1 MFKENKYTNWY
12 FTIISNAKKKTYHEY
27 TEQHHIIP
35 KSLGGR
41 NTNDNIVRLSAR
53 EHFICH
59 WLLTK
64 MVTGEHQKSMRY
76 ALRMMRKTNKHTQR
90 YETKITSRV
99 FEKNRTVCNVL
110 LQGRVV
116 SAQTRQRMSDA
127 RKTRVITD
135 ETCEKLS
142 KPRKKRGPMSE
153 EIKKKIAESNK
164 GKVRTAETRQRMSQ
178 SAQGKPKSNEHKNNM
193 SLAHQNKRL
202 PK

>member
-1 MFKENKYTNWY
+1 MFKENKYTTWY
-12 FTIISNAKKKTYHEY
+12 FKIISDSKKKIYTEY

-41 NTNDNIVRLSAR
+41 NTDDNIVKLSAR

-76 ALRMMRKTNKHTQR
+76 ALRMMRKTNKHTHR

-99 FEKNRTVCNVL
+99 FEKNRVVCNVL
-110 LQGRVV
+110 LQGRIV
-116 SAQTRQRMSDA
+116 SDQTRQRMSAA

-135 ETCEKLS
+135 ETREKLS
-142 KPRKKRGPMSE
+142 KPRKKRGPMSD
-153 EIKKKIAESNK
+153 EIKKKIAEANK
-164 GKVRTAETRQRMSQ
+164 GKVRSVETRQRMSE
-178 SAQGKPKSNEHKNNM
+178 SAQGKPKSSEHRNSM
-193 SLAHQNKRL
+193 SLAHRNKKL

>member
-12 FTIISNAKKKTYHEY
+12 FKIISNSKKKTFREY

-41 NTNDNIVRLSAR
+41 NTNNNIVRLSAR

-64 MVTGEHQKSMRY
+64 MVTGDHQKSMRY
-76 ALRMMRKTNKHTQR
+76 ALRMMRKTKQHINR

-99 FEKNRTVCNVL
+99 FEKNRVMCNNL
-110 LQGRVV
+110 LKGRIV

-127 RKTRVITD
+127 RRTRVITE
-135 ETCEKLS
+135 ETRKKLS

-153 EIKKKIAESNK
+153 EIKKKIADANK
-164 GKVRTAETRQRMSQ
+164 GKVRSIETRQRMSK
-178 SAQGKPKSNEHKNNM
+178 SAQGKPKSSEHRNNM
-193 SLAHQNKRL
+193 SLAHQNKKL
-202 PK
+202 PN